1 MCHIANRFMKTIG
14 FLLINDCLPTAFIGP
29 LTMFQKAND
38 FQSEPIFDIKIIGL
52 KKGMVQVDQTVS
64 IECKHTIYDTDQCD
78 LIIIPAVHD
87 QRLTTAIEVNQP
99 FYPWLRQAYE
109 NGSEIASICIG
120 AFVLAASGLL
130 NGKMCSTHWVAADY
144 FKQVFPDVNLVPQH
158 IITDYEGLYT
168 SGGAFSFQN
177 LILYLIEKYK
187 SKEAAVWLAKIL
199 LVDMN
204 KPSQL
209 PFMIFNG
216 AHHHGDQEILKAQ
229 EIIEGDYDSIER
241 VNDVADQVSI
251 PKRSFIRR
259 FKKATQ
265 LTPIQYLQKVKV
277 EAAKKAL
284 EKTTQTVS
292 EIMYEVGYNDM
303 KSFRNLFKKET
314 GTSPLSYRRKF
325 SSWAPSEVN
334 Q

>member
-1 MCHIANRFMKTIG
+1 
-14 FLLINDCLPTAFIGP
+14 
-29 LTMFQKAND
+29 MFKKAND
-38 FQSEPIFDIKIIGL
+38 FLPEPVFDIQIIGL
-52 KKGMVQVDQTVS
+52 KKGRVQVDDTVS
-64 IECKHTIYDTDQCD
+64 IDCQLTIYDTQKCD

-87 QRLTTAIEVNQP
+87 QKLMTAVEDNAP
-99 FYPWLRQAYE
+99 FYPWLKKAYE
-109 NGSEIASICIG
+109 NGAEIASICIG

-130 NGKMCSTHWVAADY
+130 DGKMCSTHWIAAKE
-144 FKQVFPDVNLVPQH
+144 FEKAFPKVNLVPQH
-158 IITDYEGLYT
+158 IITDFEGLYT

-177 LILYLIEKYK
+177 LILYLIEKYE

-199 LVDMN
+199 LVDMH

-216 AHHHGDQEILKAQ
+216 AHHHGDQGILKAQ
-229 EIIEGDYDSIER
+229 EIIEGQYESIEK
-241 VNDVADQVSI
+241 VVDVADQVSI

-259 FKKATQ
+259 FKNATQ

-284 EKTTQTVS
+284 EKTNLTVS

-314 GTSPLSYRRKF
+314 GISPLSYRRKF
-325 SSWAPSEVN
+325 SSSMTPIATI
-334 Q
+334 